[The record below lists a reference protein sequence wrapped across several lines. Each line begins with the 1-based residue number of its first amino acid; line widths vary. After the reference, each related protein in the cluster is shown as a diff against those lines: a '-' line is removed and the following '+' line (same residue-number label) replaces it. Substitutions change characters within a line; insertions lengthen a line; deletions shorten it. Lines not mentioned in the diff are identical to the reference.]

1 MLSKKEQACFKCV
14 IQYRELKLLSQLR
27 KLTAANIIRKS
38 PLRYVFD
45 VDKPIVTSVKTKN
58 EKLLFPFVIALKLFI
73 IISFPLYFSLAF
85 VSELFYKIR
94 LKTQIKKVRSQFSY
108 SQSFKKKDLE
118 SLWRINSLERNE
130 CSEEE
135 QMSILKAWVQT
146 LYGEATFNEVGL
158 DNRLNEVKSSHVRF
172 IVGCAKIGARVRLSK
187 PVDALVRRLSTE
199 LPAYE

>member
-45 VDKPIVTSVKTKN
+45 VDKPKDTSVKTKN
-58 EKLLFPFVIALKLFI
+58 EKLLFPFVIVLKLFI
-73 IISFPLYFSLAF
+73 ILSFPLYFSLAF
-85 VSELFYKIR
+85 VSELLNKIR
-94 LKTQIKKVRSQFSY
+94 LKAQIKKVRYQFSC

-118 SLWRINSLERNE
+118 SLWQINSLEQNE

-135 QMSILKAWVQT
+135 LLSVLKAWVQT
-146 LYGEATFNEVGL
+146 LYGETALNEL
-158 DNRLNEVKSSHVRF
+158 DLNNRLNDIKNSQ
-172 IVGCAKIGARVRLSK
+172 AKFRGSCYKMGATVTLTK
-187 PVDALVRRLSTE
+187 PVDALVRKLSVE

>member
-45 VDKPIVTSVKTKN
+45 VDKSKVTSVKTKN

-73 IISFPLYFSLAF
+73 ILSFLLYFSLAF

-94 LKTQIKKVRSQFSY
+94 LKTQIKKVRLQFPY
-108 SQSFKKKDLE
+108 SNSSKKKDLE
-118 SLWRINSLERNE
+118 SLWRVNGFERHE

-135 QMSILKAWVQT
+135 LLSVLKDWVQT
-146 LYGEATFNEVGL
+146 LYGDITLNELDL
-158 DNRLNEVKSSHVRF
+158 DNRLNEEKSSQVRF
-172 IVGCAKIGARVRLSK
+172 IGDCYKIGAHVMLSQ
-187 PVDALVRRLSTE
+187 PVDALVRSLSTE